1 MGYEESVSL
10 LRDVL
15 PPLGGGE
22 EEGGGEEGV
31 DALLAAY
38 LIGVRMNRETD
49 RELKAF
55 CLAFDD
61 AGEIMMIMIEPNVS
75 VWRFATS

>member
-1 MGYEESVSL
+1 MSL

-15 PPLGGGE
+15 PPGGGE
-22 EEGGGEEGV
+22 GGTGGEEGV

-61 AGEIMMIMIEPNVS
+61 AGEMTAMS
-75 VWRFATS
+75 W